1 MQGRART
8 PLGNIGL
15 SDNRPQEHQ
24 VFDEINN
31 SILVYFLP
39 LSDIQL
45 KNITETKR
53 QHKMAHSTETS
64 LISTT
69 DFILR
74 TVDQKKITAVV
85 YFDMN
90 KAFESINHVILLK
103 KTWEH
108 RSISLCSPVVR
119 KRYQA
124 VRINS
129 VLSDKLPVVND
140 VPRGSV
146 LGAFLFS
153 IYVNDLP
160 NVCQNCSTACH
171 VDDTKLLLSFTV
183 NDSAHAI

>member
-39 LSDIQL
+39 VSDIQL

-90 KAFESINHVILLK
+90 KAFESINHVILLT
-103 KTWEH
+103 KT
-108 RSISLCSPVVR
+108 
-119 KRYQA
+119 
-124 VRINS
+124 
-129 VLSDKLPVVND
+129 
-140 VPRGSV
+140 
-146 LGAFLFS
+146 
-153 IYVNDLP
+153 
-160 NVCQNCSTACH
+160 
-171 VDDTKLLLSFTV
+171 
-183 NDSAHAI
+183 